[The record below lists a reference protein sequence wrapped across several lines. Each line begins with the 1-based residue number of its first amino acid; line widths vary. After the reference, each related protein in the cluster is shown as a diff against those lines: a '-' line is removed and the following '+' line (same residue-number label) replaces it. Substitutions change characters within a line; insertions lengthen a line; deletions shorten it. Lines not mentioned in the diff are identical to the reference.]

1 MTTEPISEPVE
12 SSGDSPPP
20 IEPSEP
26 NPILGEITRLNQ
38 DEGTVDTTPDDG
50 DSSEQAQPEQATP
63 DQPVAE
69 GTPAEGTPAE
79 GAAPDGEAQQQQPQ
93 QPQYTPQQ
101 LQQLQFQAQQYQA
114 QQAQDALANEAGQYR
129 QQLENQ
135 GYLPEQ
141 AQQAAYE
148 YMQSQQ
154 RQMDLMRQA
163 EEYGQ
168 HLQGQMMAAEAL
180 VRKHNLGIE
189 DLPKL
194 RAFNDPRSMEAAAQK
209 ISADRE
215 RDAELARLRQA
226 QVPAQQFDNS
236 QGEPSVAQNDASWLD
251 RYNSGDRSPNSVAAA
266 RRATGLE

>member
-1 MTTEPISEPVE
+1 MTTEPISEPVG

-69 GTPAEGTPAE
+69 APVAEEPAPETE
-79 GAAPDGEAQQQQPQ
+79 APQQQPQEQ

-101 LQQLQFQAQQYQA
+101 LQQLQFQAQQYQQQQSLQTLQNQAA
-114 QQAQDALANEAGQYR
+114 QYQK
-129 QQLENQ
+129 QLENQ
-135 GYLPEQ
+135 GFLPEH
-141 AQQAAYE
+141 AQQAAYD
-148 YMQSQQ
+148 YMQSSQ
-154 RQMDLMRQA
+154 RQADLVKQA

-168 HLQGQMMAAEAL
+168 HLQGQMLAAEHFATKYKL
-180 VRKHNLGIE
+180 NITDQATLRNYGDMATME
-189 DLPKL
+189 D
-194 RAFNDPRSMEAAAQK
+194 AAKK
-209 ISADRE
+209 IAADRE
-215 RDAELARLRQA
+215 RDAELTRLRQA

-236 QGEPSVAQNDASWLD
+236 QGEPSVAPNDNGWLD